1 LKITKHSYSFLNSLK
16 QLIKKAMNQITRQI
30 QIDPKRLVGL
40 KKVCLNIPSFKQEVE
55 NSFTKDTTQLIEL
68 ILMGAIALG
77 ASDVHLEPEEKQ
89 VKLRFRLDGLL
100 QDILFIDLTV
110 YKVILS
116 RLKLLGEVKL
126 NIDAK
131 AQDGRFS
138 VIYGDKTTEIR
149 ISTLPAGFGEAVV
162 LRVLSA
168 KDVMD
173 LKELGIRD
181 DALMVFN
188 REIKKPNGLILITG
202 PTGSGKTT
210 TLYGILKTI
219 ASPELKVVTIED
231 PIEYR
236 LPGISQTQVDNE
248 KGYSFANGLEAIVR
262 QDPDI
267 ILVGEIRDE
276 QTAKITIQ
284 ASLTGHLVLSTL
296 HTNDAAGTVAR
307 LQALGEIASNIAPA
321 LTLAIGQRLV
331 RKVCEACKKM
341 ELATD
346 AELALFSK
354 YLKDLPK
361 DLKVPNLNGSLK
373 IAKPIGCENCNQT
386 GYKGRIGIFEFF
398 VVDDEMENFI
408 LKSPSIVDLKNKAQ
422 EKGMITMFC
431 DGLIKVLNGI
441 TTLEEVQRESIP

>member
-1 LKITKHSYSFLNSLK
+1 
-16 QLIKKAMNQITRQI
+16 MDQITRQVK
-30 QIDPKRLVGL
+30 IDPKRLIQL
-40 KKVCLNIPSFKQEVE
+40 EKACINIPSFKKEFE
-55 NSFTKDTTQLIEL
+55 NSLTKDTTQLIEL
-68 ILMGAIALG
+68 VLMGAIELG

-100 QDILFIDLTV
+100 QDILLIDLAI

-126 NIDAK
+126 NINAK

-138 VIYGDKTTEIR
+138 VVCGDKTIEIR
-149 ISTLPAGFGEAVV
+149 MSTLPAGFGEAVV

-168 KDVMD
+168 RDVID

-181 DALMVFN
+181 DALGVFN
-188 REIKKPNGLILITG
+188 HEIKKPNGLILITG

-236 LPGISQTQVDNE
+236 LPGISQTQVDIE
-248 KGYSFANGLEAIVR
+248 DGYDFANGLEAIVR

-284 ASLTGHLVLSTL
+284 ASLTGHMVLSTL

-321 LTLAIGQRLV
+321 LSLAIGQRLV
-331 RKVCEACKKM
+331 RKVCETCKKM
-341 ELATD
+341 ELVTD
-346 AELALFSK
+346 PELNLFSQ
-354 YLKDLPK
+354 YLTNLPSN
-361 DLKVPNLNGSLK
+361 LKIPILNSSLK
-373 IAKPIGCENCNQT
+373 IAKPVGCDSCNQS

-408 LKSPSIVDLKNKAQ
+408 LKSPSIVDLKKRAT
-422 EKGMITMFC
+422 EKGMLTMFQ
-431 DGLIKVLNGI
+431 DGLIKVLEGI
-441 TTLEEVQRESIP
+441 TTLEEVQRESTP